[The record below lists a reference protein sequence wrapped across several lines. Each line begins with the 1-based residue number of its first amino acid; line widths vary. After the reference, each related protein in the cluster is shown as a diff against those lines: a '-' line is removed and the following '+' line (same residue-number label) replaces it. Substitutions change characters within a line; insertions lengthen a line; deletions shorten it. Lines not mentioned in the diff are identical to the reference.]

1 MRNALISF
9 LAALACLLLTDMTAF
24 AVESTPGSIQWQ
36 SYQEGVDLAA
46 SSGRKVYINFHA
58 AWCKYCTRMADTT
71 FQSKK
76 VIAFLN
82 ENFVP
87 VRVDT
92 DREKKLA
99 RKYRVR
105 GLPYSLFLDE
115 NGTQISFMSGYL
127 DADTFL
133 KRLRFMV
140 TEGYKQ

>member
-1 MRNALISF
+1 MRNALIS
-9 LAALACLLLTDMTAF
+9 LVAALACLLLADTTAF
-24 AVESTPGSIQWQ
+24 AVESTPGGIQWK

-46 SSGRKVYINFHA
+46 SSGRKIYINFHA
-58 AWCKYCTRMADTT
+58 AWCKYCTLMADTT

-87 VRVDT
+87 VRVDA
-92 DREKKLA
+92 DREKVLA

-115 NGTQISFMSGYL
+115 NGTQISFMNGYL

-133 KRLRFMV
+133 QRLQFMAK
-140 TEGYKQ
+140 EGYKQ